1 MSSSSGKGAPP
12 RIKRFPAD
20 ECDAAL
26 GEIPC
31 PVYHKGAH
39 RARSSKGKH
48 GSSRMDFVGS
58 AAFQVLVLLNHK
70 VKVRSNVIYG

>member
-1 MSSSSGKGAPP
+1 MSSSSSGKGAFPP
-12 RIKRFPAD
+12 RIKRFPAE

-48 GSSRMDFVGS
+48 GCICRNDFIKII
-58 AAFQVLVLLNHK
+58 LLRKNAK
-70 VKVRSNVIYG
+70 KVRCL